1 MPFVEKLSGEPL
13 KVFPMGLVVGTKER
27 IAKALGFLAA
37 FSLAFFALGFAFGHG
52 YWMFAVWFAAAGLAW
67 IFLRGA
73 SDASLPS
80 DRDHDD

>member
-1 MPFVEKLSGEPL
+1 MPFVEKLHGGSL
-13 KVFPMGLVVGTKER
+13 KVLPTRLSAGVSER
-27 IAKALGFLAA
+27 IGKALGFLAV

-80 DRDHDD
+80 DRYLDD